1 MDKYQV
7 ALQAI
12 LSCNSLAAAHMIAQE
27 ALRKAAE
34 DSLWLPRDQVEVQN
48 PMWNLDVPANQL
60 HAFEMAGLDVNDY
73 NGINYLKSTS
83 SSDDDDDISPEK
95 DVTSGLISD

>member
-27 ALRKAAE
+27 ALRKSD
-34 DSLWLPRDQVEVQN
+34 DSFWSPRDQVEVQK
-48 PMWNLDVPANQL
+48 PRWNWDMPGNQL
-60 HAFEMAGLDVNDY
+60 HAFDMVGLDANDY
-73 NGINYLKSTS
+73 NGLKSPWP
-83 SSDDDDDISPEK
+83 SSDDDDE
-95 DVTSGLISD
+95 DVTSGHISD